1 MVLTMNTNAA
11 YIVNP
16 PAIAA
21 VTVEISPDS
30 KSTWN
35 PFDPAW
41 IKVWEQVGPIG
52 YLALLCL
59 FLWLLTR
66 FVETVKG
73 K

>member
-1 MVLTMNTNAA
+1 MNTKAT
-11 YIVNP
+11 P
-16 PAIAA
+16 LTHSPAVTAI
-21 VTVEISPDS
+21 TVEIPPSP
-30 KSTWN
+30 TPQWN

-52 YLALLCL
+52 YLALLCV
-59 FLWLLTR
+59 FIWLLTR

>member
-1 MVLTMNTNAA
+1 MTAL
-11 YIVNP
+11 
-16 PAIAA
+16 
-21 VTVEISPDS
+21 TVEIPSSP
-30 KSTWN
+30 TLQWN

-52 YLALLCL
+52 YLALLCV

>member
-1 MVLTMNTNAA
+1 MNTKATLSTYSPTKTA
-11 YIVNP
+11 L
-16 PAIAA
+16 
-21 VTVEISPDS
+21 TVEIPSSP
-30 KSTWN
+30 TPQWN

-52 YLALLCL
+52 YLALLCV
-59 FLWLLTR
+59 FVWLLTR

>member
-1 MVLTMNTNAA
+1 MNTNAT
-11 YIVNP
+11 P
-16 PAIAA
+16 LTHSPALTAI
-21 VTVEISPDS
+21 TVEIPPSPAPQ
-30 KSTWN
+30 WN

-52 YLALLCL
+52 YLALLCV
-59 FLWLLTR
+59 FVWLLTR